1 MNYFCF
7 RIFIQYNLNFSVT
20 YVDIILLYYLY
31 KEQDLYNILYNQ
43 QDKQFTTISQ

>member
-7 RIFIQYNLNFSVT
+7 RCFRLFC
-20 YVDIILLYYLY
+20 VDIILLYYLY

-43 QDKQFTTISQ
+43 QDKQLTTLSQ